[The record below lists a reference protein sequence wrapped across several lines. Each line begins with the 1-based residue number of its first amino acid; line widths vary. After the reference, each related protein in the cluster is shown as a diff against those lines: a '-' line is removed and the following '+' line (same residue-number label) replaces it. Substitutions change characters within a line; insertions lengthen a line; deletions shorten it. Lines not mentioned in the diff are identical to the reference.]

1 LKVWKA
7 ILIQIALVGLIFL
20 VSVFVLPKIFDNIGV
35 VFGLLMMCLT
45 VLISRRS
52 EKIRDFMRLHLDAKK
67 IVFGFI
73 TLVVIPIILFQATL
87 DILPDAS
94 IILRIIFII
103 IITVLLIVISWRT
116 KDYVT
121 SFLDMIYQVIVGVFD
136 PINIGSRDTSSRSPF
151 ERNEDERK
159 RNEDE
164 KSYSDKKRNEDEKSY
179 SDKKTHE
186 DNSDEQSEYTLEE
199 CYDILGLKNDATT
212 QEIKESYQQLAL
224 QWHPDKHRQK
234 QRKDMAEEE
243 MKKINKAYEE
253 LTKSK

>member
-1 LKVWKA
+1 
-7 ILIQIALVGLIFL
+7 
-20 VSVFVLPKIFDNIGV
+20 
-35 VFGLLMMCLT
+35 
-45 VLISRRS
+45 
-52 EKIRDFMRLHLDAKK
+52 MRLHLDAKK

-164 KSYSDKKRNEDEKSY
+164 KSYSDKK
-179 SDKKTHE
+179 THE

-199 CYDILGLKNDATT
+199 CHDILGLKNDATT